1 MSQRESEEE
10 KSDVK
15 KEKSFKRRAKAVRVV
30 VKQLE
35 NSLVES
41 EKNDKELLM
50 TIQNDRIKNQKL
62 NNQLEEAR
70 KENKQ
75 LLNIIQKRCND
86 GDMVSRSTS
95 RSQIDLHC
103 VSTMSMVNLQYK

>member
-1 MSQRESEEE
+1 MY
-10 KSDVK
+10 
-15 KEKSFKRRAKAVRVV
+15 AV

-41 EKNDKELLM
+41 EHNEKQIIM
-50 TIQNDRIKNQKL
+50 AMQNDRIKNQKL

-75 LLNIIQKRCND
+75 LLSEHRPEFTI
-86 GDMVSRSTS
+86 
-95 RSQIDLHC
+95 L
-103 VSTMSMVNLQYK
+103 